1 MTLNLTGDL
10 IELPGYPSKAG
21 NYTGLYNMWTDTGF
35 VSRQDANAMLFYD
48 ADSSKGNSGSP
59 VFWNSSA
66 YACAIHA
73 YGDDNYI
80 ANSGARI
87 KGSLYDVIMQYR

>member
-48 ADSSKGNSGSP
+48 ADSSGGNSGSP
-59 VFWNSSA
+59 VFWESSA

-73 YGDDNYI
+73 YGSTKNY
-80 ANSGARI
+80 GARI
-87 KGSLYDVIMQYR
+87 QGMLYDMIMQYR